1 MRKILYMFPLLSLPL
16 AFAACSEASPDDFQD
31 ITGIY
36 FNNRSS
42 AGALLDSTS
51 ITFVY
56 EKDDEVEVPVTVQ
69 LLGRA
74 ADFARPVSLSVSSD
88 DAVEGT
94 DYVLPGTAEMPAGE
108 YTTSYIVKLKRTAAL
123 QKAKKTI
130 ILELHANE
138 NFALPYTQEVQAG
151 GDTISALR
159 YRIEF
164 SDMFTS
170 APTAWN
176 EELLGTFT
184 QQKFEL
190 VCDVLDIDPADF
202 NDSSAMTL
210 AKQMYVYNEIT
221 AYIKTQTEKK
231 SNGED
236 YDENAFDENGEPLSF
251 RYTSQ

>member
-1 MRKILYMFPLLSLPL
+1 MLALLGLSL
-16 AFAACSEASPDDFQD
+16 AFSACSEVSPVDFQD

-42 AGALLDSTS
+42 AGALLDSVS

-56 EKDDEVEVPVTVQ
+56 EKDDEVDVPVTVQ
-69 LLGRA
+69 LLGRT
-74 ADFARPVSLSVSSD
+74 ADSARPFSLSVSSD
-88 DAVEGT
+88 DASEGV
-94 DYVLPGTAEMPAGE
+94 DYELPSTAEIPAGE
-108 YTTSYIVKLKRTAAL
+108 YSTSYIVKLKRTAAL
-123 QKAKKTI
+123 QKAKKTLT
-130 ILELHANE
+130 LELHANE
-138 NFALPYTQEVQAG
+138 NFSLPYTQEVQAG

-159 YRIEF
+159 YRILF

-176 EELLGTFT
+176 EELLGSFT

-231 SNGED
+231 NKGESFD
-236 YDENAFDENGEPLSF
+236 KNAFDENGEPLSF
-251 RYTSQ
+251 RYVSQ